1 MTVKVE
7 SLGRPATFYIP
18 ASKWQGE
25 AARDYTFRG
34 KTVQVL
40 VHEFLMGNYNG
51 YSVRGPIKGY
61 WRPSKEHPVCQED
74 VIEVK
79 VSFRGKE
86 RIPKLQKFLAGMCK
100 LMREHCLYLETGE
113 DSWLI
118 YP

>member
-1 MTVKVE
+1 MKVT

-18 ASKWQGE
+18 ADKWHGE
-25 AARDYTFRG
+25 SSRDYTFRG
-34 KTVQVL
+34 KTVQML
-40 VHEFLMGNYNG
+40 THEFLIGNYNG
-51 YSVRGPIKGY
+51 YSVRGPFKGY
-61 WRPSKEHPVCQED
+61 WRPAKNVDTTNED
-74 VIEVK
+74 VMEIK

-100 LMREHCLYLETGE
+100 LMREECLYLETGE

>member
-1 MTVKVE
+1 MKVE
-7 SLGRPATFYIP
+7 SLGRPAVFYIP
-18 ASKWQGE
+18 ATKYFDE
-25 AARDYTFRG
+25 ERDHTFRG
-34 KTVQVL
+34 KTVEML
-40 VHEFLMGNYNG
+40 VDEFLMGNYNG

-61 WRPSKEHPVCQED
+61 WRASKKDPTCRED
-74 VIEVK
+74 VMEIK

-100 LMREHCLYLETGE
+100 LMREECLYLETGE